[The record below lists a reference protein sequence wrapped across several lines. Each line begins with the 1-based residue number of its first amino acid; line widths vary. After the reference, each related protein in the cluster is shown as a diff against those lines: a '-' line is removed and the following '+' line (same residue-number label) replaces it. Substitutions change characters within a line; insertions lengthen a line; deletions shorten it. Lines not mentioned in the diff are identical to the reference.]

1 MKRGIEIHS
10 IVSGFLTMMSPL
22 KVNSRTRVISNAV
35 MLIGVKYFKN
45 LSLNQAWPFLLI
57 IHIRE

>member
-22 KVNSRTRVISNAV
+22 KVNNRTRVISNAV
-35 MLIGVKYFKN
+35 MLTGVKYFKN
-45 LSLNQAWPFLLI
+45 LSLNQARPFLLI